1 MSRIPESTIQELRNR
16 ADIVG
21 LISRYVELKQAGRN
35 WKGLC
40 PFHNE
45 KTPSFNVNPDRQM
58 FHCFGC
64 QEGGDVL
71 GFIMKHEGLS
81 FPEAARTLAGEL
93 GIEIAEERDGVAL
106 DKGVTARI
114 FQANEIAQDLYRGSL
129 REPEGKLARD
139 YLVSRG
145 LDGATADEFGIGHA
159 PPRWDGVAERLR
171 SQRIAGDVG
180 VQAGLLAERKSGSG
194 HYDRLR
200 GRLTFPIQDVRGRVI
215 GFGGRAL
222 EADQEPK
229 YLNTPES
236 LVFQKR
242 QSFYGYPAALE
253 PIRRAGRVI
262 LCEGYFDRIAFSRAG
277 MGEALATCGTAL
289 TPDHGSQLY
298 RRTKEVVLVFDGD
311 NAGQQATEK
320 ALAVLLPHGLR
331 VRAALIPGGLDP
343 DDYLKREGEAALRK
357 LVDEAPDALELS
369 IRNAVRQGASTPDQ
383 KADVVSHVAP
393 LVANVSDPVSRDEYT
408 RRLAMA
414 VDASPPAVMAI
425 VRDAARGASQT
436 PQVDG
441 EALGLARARRDA
453 PEERQLRALARLCL
467 QRPELIGDETALRLQ
482 EILPV
487 GAWKSIILQ
496 IIEAADEG
504 LLVAGGEASVDPF
517 TVEARLDED
526 AKLRLRGIAI
536 DDTPIDSE
544 RSADL
549 VLDDLIG
556 WFDGRRLAAREQELK
571 RRMRDP
577 EEDQEALLKERHALL
592 LERRARIGLG
602 GRSKQ
607 GEGRDST
614 GRASASPK
622 LES

>member
-1 MSRIPESTIQELRNR
+1 MSRIPESTIQEIRNR

-21 LISRYVELKQAGRN
+21 LVSRYVELRQAGRN

-71 GFIMKHEGLS
+71 GFVMKHEGLS

-93 GIEIAEERDGVAL
+93 GIEIAEERDGI
-106 DKGVTARI
+106 DKGLTARI
-114 FQANEIAQDLYRGSL
+114 FEANEVSQDLYRESL
-129 REPEGKLARD
+129 REPEGKSARD
-139 YLVSRG
+139 YIVARG
-145 LDGATADEFGIGHA
+145 FDGASADEFGMGYA
-159 PPRWDGVAERLR
+159 PARWDAVAERLR
-171 SQRIAGDVG
+171 RKRIAGEIG

-200 GRLTFPIQDVRGRVI
+200 GRLTFPIRDVRGRVI

-222 EADQEPK
+222 DADQEPK

-236 LVFQKR
+236 PVFQKR
-242 QSFYGYPAALE
+242 QSFYGYPDALE

-262 LCEGYFDRIAFSRAG
+262 LCEGYFDRIAFARAG
-277 MGEALATCGTAL
+277 LGEALATCGTAL
-289 TPDHGSQLY
+289 TPDHARQLR

-311 NAGQQATEK
+311 VAGQQATEK
-320 ALAVLLPHGLR
+320 ALAVLLPLGLR
-331 VRAALIPGGLDP
+331 VRAAQIPGGLDP
-343 DDYLKREGEAALRK
+343 DDFRAKEGDEALRR

-393 LVANVSDPVSRDEYT
+393 LIAKVEDAVSREEYT

-414 VDASPPAVMAI
+414 VDASAAAVMAV
-425 VRDAARGASQT
+425 VRDVTRGSSET
-436 PQVDG
+436 PRVDV

-453 PEERQLRALARLCL
+453 PEERQLRGLARLCL
-467 QRPELIGDETALRLQ
+467 QRPQFIGDQTALRLQ
-482 EILPV
+482 EILPA

-496 IIEAADEG
+496 IIEAAEDG
-504 LLVAGGEASVDPF
+504 LVVAGAEGGVDAF
-517 TVEARLDED
+517 AIESRLDEEARL
-526 AKLRLRGIAI
+526 RLREIAM
-536 DDTPIDSE
+536 DETPVDSE
-544 RSADL
+544 RTTDQVLEDL
-549 VLDDLIG
+549 LG

-577 EEDQEALLKERHALL
+577 GEDHEALLAERHDLL
-592 LERRARIGLG
+592 LERRARIGVG
-602 GRSKQ
+602 GSDERKTR
-607 GEGRDST
+607 EV
-614 GRASASPK
+614 SAGSPTVSPG
-622 LES
+622 LE